1 MQEINSFR
9 NQLLIA
15 MPDLK
20 DPNFF
25 HGVTF
30 VCQHNSEGALGLVI
44 NHPTPM
50 VLGEI
55 LEQMDISVEDE
66 KIANLPVFAGGP
78 VQQERGFV
86 LHQSA
91 DKDEFWESSI
101 RISDSLSLT
110 TSRDILKAIAI
121 GEGPEKF
128 LVALGY
134 AGWGEDQLEGE
145 MKSNTWLSTAYD
157 ESVVFDTP
165 ISKRWKV
172 AAHNMGLD
180 INLLSTQ
187 VGHA

>member
-1 MQEINSFR
+1 MQEISSFK

-15 MPDLK
+15 MPNLK

-50 VLGEI
+50 VLGDI
-55 LEQMDISVEDE
+55 LAQMDIVVEDE
-66 KIANLPVFAGGP
+66 KIAKLPVFAGGP

-86 LHQSA
+86 LHHTS
-91 DKDEFWESSI
+91 EELWEST
-101 RISDSLSLT
+101 ISVSDTLSLT
-110 TSRDILKAIAI
+110 TSRDILKAIAQ
-121 GEGPEKF
+121 GKGPEKF

-134 AGWGEDQLEGE
+134 AGWGGEQLETE
-145 MKSNTWLSTAYD
+145 MKANAWLSTGYD

-165 ISKRWKV
+165 ISQCWNV
-172 AAHNMGLD
+172 AAHKMGLD
-180 INLLSTQ
+180 INLLSTE

>member
-1 MQEINSFR
+1 MQETNSFK

-15 MPDLK
+15 MPNLK

-30 VCQHNSEGALGLVI
+30 MCQHNSEGALGLVI

-50 VLGEI
+50 VLGDI
-55 LEQMDISVEDE
+55 LTQMDIVIEDE
-66 KIANLPVFAGGP
+66 TIAKLPVFAGGP

-86 LHQSA
+86 LHHTS
-91 DKDEFWESSI
+91 EELWESTI
-101 RISDSLSLT
+101 NVSDTLSLT
-110 TSRDILKAIAI
+110 TSRDILKAIAQ
-121 GEGPEKF
+121 GKGPEKF

-134 AGWGEDQLEGE
+134 AGWGEEQLEKE
-145 MKSNTWLSTAYD
+145 IKANAWLSTRYD

-165 ISKRWKV
+165 ISKRWSV
-172 AAHNMGLD
+172 AAHKIGLD
-180 INLLSTQ
+180 INLLSTE

>member
-1 MQEINSFR
+1 MQEISSFK

-15 MPDLK
+15 MPNLK

-50 VLGEI
+50 ILGDI
-55 LEQMDISVEDE
+55 LAQMDIAVEDK
-66 KIANLPVFAGGP
+66 KIAGLPIFAGGP

-86 LHQSA
+86 LHQTS
-91 DKDEFWESSI
+91 EELWESTI
-101 RISDSLSLT
+101 VVSDTLSLT
-110 TSRDILKAIAI
+110 TSRDILIAIAQ
-121 GEGPEKF
+121 GKGPEKF

-134 AGWGEDQLEGE
+134 AGWGVEQLETE
-145 MKSNTWLSTAYD
+145 MKSNSWLSTAYD

-172 AAHNMGLD
+172 AAANMGLD
-180 INLLSTQ
+180 INLLSNQ

>member
-1 MQEINSFR
+1 MQEISSFK

-15 MPDLK
+15 MPSLQ

-50 VLGEI
+50 VLGDI
-55 LEQMDISVEDE
+55 LTQMDIAVEDT
-66 KIANLPVFAGGP
+66 KIAGLPVFAGGP

-86 LHQSA
+86 LHQTS
-91 DKDEFWESSI
+91 EELWESTI
-101 RISDSLSLT
+101 IVSDTLSLT
-110 TSRDILKAIAI
+110 TSRDILIAIAQ
-121 GEGPEKF
+121 GKGPEKF

-134 AGWGEDQLEGE
+134 AGWGVEQLEKE
-145 MKSNTWLSTAYD
+145 MKSNAWLTTAYD

-165 ISKRWKV
+165 IRKRWKV
-172 AAHNMGLD
+172 AAAKVGLD
-180 INLLSTQ
+180 ISLLSSQ

>member
-1 MQEINSFR
+1 MQEISSFK

-15 MPDLK
+15 MPSLK

-25 HGVTF
+25 HSVTF

-50 VLGEI
+50 ILGDI
-55 LEQMDISVEDE
+55 LEQMDIAVEDE
-66 KIANLPVFAGGP
+66 KIAGIPIFAGGP

-86 LHQSA
+86 LHHTS
-91 DKDEFWESSI
+91 EEVWEST
-101 RISDSLSLT
+101 ISVSDTLSLT
-110 TSRDILKAIAI
+110 TSRDILKAIAQ
-121 GEGPEKF
+121 GTGPEKF
-128 LVALGY
+128 LIALGY
-134 AGWGEDQLEGE
+134 AGWGEEQLETE
-145 MKSNTWLSTAYD
+145 MKQNAWLSTRYD

-165 ISKRWKV
+165 ISQRWNV
-172 AAHNMGLD
+172 AAHKMGLD